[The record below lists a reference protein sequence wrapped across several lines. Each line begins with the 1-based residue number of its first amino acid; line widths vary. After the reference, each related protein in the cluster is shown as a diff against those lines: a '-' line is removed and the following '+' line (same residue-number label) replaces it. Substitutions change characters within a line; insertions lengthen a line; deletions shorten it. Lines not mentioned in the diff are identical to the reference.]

1 MVAAASRWADRFVNG
16 QLGPK
21 GDPSKIGI
29 LGPDKVWL
37 LISPLRGNSGFGAP
51 ICGHIRATPTP
62 EPSASGGGGG
72 GGSGCGPGKPGKC
85 TPAPSPGPSAA
96 LLNGAPEQP
105 VGLVAIFAVPALLGT
120 VPMAARAARWGRRRL
135 RRR

>member
-105 VGLVAIFAVPALLGT
+105 VGLVAIFAVPALLGA